1 MTEIPREVR
10 LGLEFFVP
18 QAAAERGV
26 PAFHRRMVCPPK
38 TEEMEY
44 ATPSRVWIQR
54 GIMDLHFTQEE
65 ESFRQELQE
74 FLVQELPSDWQG
86 MEGELYGP
94 DNIDFTKSMS
104 RKLAEKGW
112 LTMAW
117 PKEYGG
123 QGRSIMEQVIYQ
135 EEVTYRGV
143 PGTDLGTG
151 AVHWVGPTLIRYG
164 TEEQKHEHLPPIT
177 RAERYWCTLY
187 SEPGSGSDLASL
199 QLRAE
204 SDGDDVVVNGS
215 KIWTS
220 SGHIA
225 DWGWLAART
234 NPDAPK
240 HRGISLFMVDMKSA
254 GISVSPIYNMAGAHE
269 FNQVFFDNVRVPK
282 ENLVG
287 EWDRGWYTLA
297 VALDFERS
305 GVGYSANGRRTI
317 EGLVNYARETAG
329 NIYDDNGGQ
338 PLSKDPIVRNK
349 LADAAIETEVARWL
363 SYRVAWMQGQ
373 GQVPNSEA
381 SMSKAF
387 GTEMQQR
394 LANTG
399 MEILGLY
406 GQLSQDSRWAPLRG
420 RIMKTY
426 LRSFSSTIAGGTSE
440 IQRNIIAQRGLG
452 LPRG

>member
-1 MTEIPREVR
+1 
-10 LGLEFFVP
+10 
-18 QAAAERGV
+18 
-26 PAFHRRMVCPPK
+26 
-38 TEEMEY
+38 
-44 ATPSRVWIQR
+44 
-54 GIMDLHFTQEE
+54 
-65 ESFRQELQE
+65 
-74 FLVQELPSDWQG
+74 
-86 MEGELYGP
+86 
-94 DNIDFTKSMS
+94 
-104 RKLAEKGW
+104 
-112 LTMAW
+112 
-117 PKEYGG
+117 
-123 QGRSIMEQVIYQ
+123 
-135 EEVTYRGV
+135 
-143 PGTDLGTG
+143 
-151 AVHWVGPTLIRYG
+151 
-164 TEEQKHEHLPPIT
+164 
-177 RAERYWCTLY
+177 
-187 SEPGSGSDLASL
+187 
-199 QLRAE
+199 
-204 SDGDDVVVNGS
+204 
-215 KIWTS
+215 
-220 SGHIA
+220 
-225 DWGWLAART
+225 
-234 NPDAPK
+234 
-240 HRGISLFMVDMKSA
+240 MVDMKSE

-317 EGLVNYARETAG
+317 EGLVNYARETSG
-329 NIYDDNGGQ
+329 NIYDGNGGQ